1 MFVTLLKSVNRMYW
15 LVVTILVLSPGL
27 TVLGDQTCD
36 EALHE
41 MSACQNRTQAQ
52 YTEDSQNIVTMDQ
65 FARKTCN
72 MMTNFYDC
80 IVTLS
85 KNCPRAEKPF
95 LDNMIPAMDSMTV
108 GIDVWD
114 ENKCP
119 AALALKKKKPADCN
133 QAIEDMHSCQN
144 DAAEE
149 ATITNPEA
157 QWDGRPAFAERLAC
171 NWVTKHYQHCM
182 SKLVEN
188 RCFTMD
194 ELHDMFDE
202 DYTSFM
208 AEIVEALPDF
218 DRRKCPITSE
228 SLTSWNSPPTTTSPP
243 SGAASY
249 ITGSLVLSVTS
260 FMMIFIP

>member
-15 LVVTILVLSPGL
+15 PVVTLVVLSPGL
-27 TVLGDQTCD
+27 TVFGAQRLGDQTCD

-41 MSACQNRTQAQ
+41 MSAFQNRTQAQ
-52 YTEDSQNIVTMDQ
+52 YTKDSQNIVTMDQ

-80 IVTLS
+80 IVILS

-119 AALALKKKKPADCN
+119 AALALKKKEPADCK

-194 ELHDMFDE
+194 ELHEMFDE

-208 AEIVEALPDF
+208 ADIVEALPDF

-228 SLTSWNSPPTTTSPP
+228 SLTSWNSPPTT
-243 SGAASY
+243 GAASH

-260 FMMIFIP
+260 LMMIFIP

>member
-1 MFVTLLKSVNRMYW
+1 
-15 LVVTILVLSPGL
+15 VVTPLVLSSGL

-36 EALHE
+36 EALVE
-41 MSACQNRTQAQ
+41 MQACQNRTQHQ

-85 KNCPRAEKPF
+85 KNCPRAEKSF
-95 LDNMIPAMDSMTV
+95 LDNMIPVLDDMTV

-119 AALALKKKKPADCN
+119 AAVAMKKKKPADCN
-133 QAIEDMHSCQN
+133 QAIEEMHSCQN

-182 SKLVEN
+182 SKMVET

-194 ELHDMFDE
+194 ELHEMFDE
-202 DYTSFM
+202 DYTTFM

-228 SLTSWNSPPTTTSPP
+228 SLTSWTYSSP
-243 SGAASY
+243 SGAANY
-249 ITGSLVLSVTS
+249 ITSFLVLSLTS
-260 FMMIFIP
+260 LMMILIP